1 MSQPQITSVV
11 SKATVA
17 KLVSSERQIEKLD
30 QTSETKVCN
39 KKANEKSNPSKRPR
53 TCISDS
59 SGHSVCIEKDLE
71 EINKSMGKIVKKD
84 VIYNGKWKFKK
95 KSWKR

>member
-17 KLVSSERQIEKLD
+17 KLVSSERQTEKLD
-30 QTSETKVCN
+30 QSSENKVCN

-59 SGHSVCIEKDLE
+59 SGHYVCIEKDLE
-71 EINKSMGKIVKKD
+71 EIMENGNSKRNHGRGKQGNHKNKRGTSI
-84 VIYNGKWKFKK
+84 
-95 KSWKR
+95 